1 MFGMDGFVS
10 GPMLAVFFVTVWQ
23 IFMEECEEA
32 FCPTETAQ
40 TDSAA
45 SDRSPTQE

>member
-23 IFMEECEEA
+23 IFTEECEEG
-32 FCPTETAQ
+32 FCPNSTPGDDEK
-40 TDSAA
+40 DAA
-45 SDRSPTQE
+45 SRD